1 MKYYYR
7 SIDGDALP
15 YSELAAMEGSTTSL
29 ITTDDKGD
37 KDYTKGDYTGPVCLI
52 MGAEDKGIPQEHLAL
67 CDEWA
72 RIPILG
78 KIESLNV
85 SVAAGVL
92 MYEIVKQRL
101 A

>member
-1 MKYYYR
+1 
-7 SIDGDALP
+7 
-15 YSELAAMEGSTTSL
+15 
-29 ITTDDKGD
+29 
-37 KDYTKGDYTGPVCLI
+37 